1 MPKSCILFDS
11 PFRRRK
17 LSAKLETH
25 SRKPWRAMCT
35 RACVIF
41 TMLAFLLSPCGQAGA
56 YYFPPV
62 PSEHI
67 VVKETFISAS
77 LTSPANTVF
86 INVTEY
92 DAKQIVKNIT
102 IGFHEPTTYVS
113 FTLKVLSKRP
123 TYMGSLDNSTVLKY
137 YAITFSTG
145 EIDEIANVK
154 MDFAIKKDA
163 EQTTSFSEES
173 LVLYRFDGEKM
184 RECPTEKVGEDN
196 AFLYFKTNTEGSS
209 YVVATGGIISLW
221 WFAMVVIVVV
231 ALVTVTV
238 IYGYTRSKLAKLRE
252 MLKIGYGK

>member
-1 MPKSCILFDS
+1 MPKSRILFDS
-11 PFRRRK
+11 RLRRRK
-17 LSAKLETH
+17 LSAKLGTY
-25 SRKPWRAMCT
+25 SRKPRRAMCT
-35 RACVIF
+35 RTCII
-41 TMLAFLLSPCGQAGA
+41 LAVFVLLLSLCGQAGA

-67 VVKETFISAS
+67 VVKETSISVS
-77 LTSPANTVF
+77 LTSPASTVF

-102 IGFHEPTTYVS
+102 IEFLEPTTYVS
-113 FTLKVLSKRP
+113 FTLKVLWKRP
-123 TYMGSLDNSTVLKY
+123 SYMGSLDNSTVLKY

-145 EIDEIANVK
+145 ETDEVANVK
-154 MDFAIKKDA
+154 MDFAIKKDV

-184 RECPTEKVGEDN
+184 QECPTEKVGEDD

-221 WFAMVVIVVV
+221 WFAVAIIAVV
-231 ALVTVTV
+231 ALITVTV
-238 IYGYTRSKLAKLRE
+238 IYGYRRSKLAKLME
-252 MLKIGYGK
+252 MLRIWYGK